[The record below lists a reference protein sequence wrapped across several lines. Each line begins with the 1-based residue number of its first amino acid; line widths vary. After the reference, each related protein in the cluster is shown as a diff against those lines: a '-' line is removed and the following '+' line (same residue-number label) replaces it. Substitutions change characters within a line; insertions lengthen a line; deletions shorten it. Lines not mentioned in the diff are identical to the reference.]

1 MKRDLA
7 LRRLQ
12 RIIDRI
18 NAVNGV
24 FETPDARYPA
34 VRLINV
40 WLFGSL
46 LKGSE
51 TPNDIDLLFEYEE
64 LGELRTLKETGVYDK
79 DYYRTYGMKCT
90 IDTWKAFGQ
99 QLRKNIPM
107 VRMHKLM
114 VDGSVAYPRALIYPT
129 LEFDMR

>member
-1 MKRDLA
+1 MKRELA
-7 LRRLQ
+7 IRRLQ
-12 RIIDRI
+12 KVIDRI

-24 FETPDARYPA
+24 FETPSARYPA
-34 VRLINV
+34 ARIVNV

-64 LGELRTLKETGVYDK
+64 LGELRTLAQTGVYDK
-79 DYYRTYGMKCT
+79 DYYRSYGMKCT
-90 IDTWKAFGQ
+90 IDTWKVFGRE
-99 QLRKNIPM
+99 LRKNIPM